1 MFENGWILKEVEGPN
16 EDLSINHGM
25 HIRIY
30 LKMYKK
36 AIYIYLLIYIYIYLC
51 SNIYIYLS
59 LKYISQIYIYIICSN
74 KNKYIN
80 AFKNIYIFARINK

>member
-1 MFENGWILKEVEGPN
+1 MFENAWTLKEVEGPN

-30 LKMYKK
+30 LKIYKK
-36 AIYIYLLIYIYIYLC
+36 AIYIYLLIYIYLC

-59 LKYISQIYIYIICSN
+59 LKYISQIYIYILYAQI
-74 KNKYIN
+74 K
-80 AFKNIYIFARINK
+80 INK